1 MMTMSMS
8 KNVRRLVE
16 LSAPLWAGEA
26 EVVRTY
32 WDSPVRGP
40 AAEILWL
47 RRQCSKEFNGTG
59 IGEYKNLGIF
69 IGPLTELRE
78 IFPRIDA
85 GNDAAI
91 DRRYAAE
98 LIEMVKDEFSH
109 YMAFADV
116 HDAIRE
122 PGTPALDPHT
132 LETWD
137 EDVAL
142 TKLRHAHNAEH
153 GALGVRASRFT
164 EGGYCTLFREG
175 MRLAGRGGAD
185 EMIAAAC
192 AKVFDDEFGHM
203 LSGIAGLDDEGWSD
217 QEFGLMG
224 ELVVAQLRLRIHMR
238 NAEFS
243 FPLTAARI
251 QAIFDGDIE
260 PEKFDFERAEEALA

>member
-1 MMTMSMS
+1 MMSMS
-8 KNVRRLVE
+8 SNVRHLVE

-32 WDSPVRGP
+32 WDSPVRTL
-40 AAEILWL
+40 ETDLLLL

-69 IGPLTELRE
+69 VGPLTELKE
-78 IFPRIDA
+78 IFPKIDTGTDA
-85 GNDAAI
+85 GI
-91 DRRYAAE
+91 DRHYAAE
-98 LIEMVKDEFSH
+98 LIDMLKDEFSH

-116 HDAIRE
+116 HDAIGE
-122 PGTPALDPHT
+122 AGAPALDPHT

-142 TKLRHAHNAEH
+142 TALRHRHNAEH

-175 MRLAGRGGAD
+175 MRLEGRGGAD
-185 EMIAAAC
+185 DLIAAAC
-192 AKVFDDEFGHM
+192 AKVYDDEFGHM
-203 LSGIAGLDDEGWSD
+203 LEGIAGLDDEGWSD
-217 QEFGLMG
+217 NEFRLMG
-224 ELVVAQLRLRIHMR
+224 ELVTAQLRLRIHMR

-243 FPLTAARI
+243 FPISATRV
-251 QAIFDGDIE
+251 QAIFAGDIE
-260 PEKFDFERAEEALA
+260 PEPFDYRRAEQAMA